1 MAKVFLSYKYQ
12 DNPYD
17 PVGYFLER
25 AFKNLGHE
33 VYHEAVSGL
42 DLAIFLPP
50 SACNQD
56 MKNNELGGV
65 PVFYWEI
72 DSTRKKKLEPLG
84 AYDQLFID
92 NKEQDVYYNG
102 IFLPVAADLEFTRR
116 FERVFNT
123 REVIQKGNKSNG
135 RESSIVVKTLLFG
148 R

>member
-92 NKEQDVYYNG
+92 NKEQDEFKDYKFPKGSTVYDPWG
-102 IFLPVAADLEFTRR
+102 IIKPQDGVNI
-116 FERVFNT
+116 VS
-123 REVIQKGNKSNG
+123 IG
-135 RESSIVVKTLLFG
+135 RWG
-148 R
+148 RYR